1 MMKALETASA
11 LTILPLARGRVYNAE
26 QLVVGDCFG
35 VEVGP
40 HGPSLHILISLVE
53 RLEDLRFA
61 GAGVS
66 HHEHGVTDSQ
76 QLLQLD
82 HLKHRHTSHSEH
94 DRFGVSA
101 IKSTQ
106 ERQTSRAG

>member
-11 LTILPLARGRVYNAE
+11 LTILPFARGRVYNAE

>member
-1 MMKALETASA
+1 MMEALETALA
-11 LTILPLARGRVYNAE
+11 LTVLPLARGRVYNAE

-40 HGPSLHILISLVE
+40 HGPSLHILIRLVE
-53 RLEDLRFA
+53 RLEDLGFA

-66 HHEHGVTDSQ
+66 YHEHGVTDGQ

-82 HLKHRHTSHSEH
+82 HLRHRHTSHSEH

-101 IKSTQ
+101 IKRTQ
-106 ERQTSRAG
+106 ERQTSRTG